1 MTGLRRAIRWF
12 RSLSGWRAAVVYVVL
27 GVALGYG
34 LRYGLGFVLGT
45 PDPVVTVISESM
57 YPYYNVGD
65 VLVVVGVPYG
75 EIRRGDV
82 VVYRLPGRSVP
93 IVHRVIAKTPRGVV
107 TKGDNNP
114 LPDPWSPVP
123 PKYISGKVVL
133 RIPYVGYPKALLDR
147 YLYGAG

>member
-1 MTGLRRAIRWF
+1 MDVKRAWRKVRELRGWKAAIF
-12 RSLSGWRAAVVYVVL
+12 YVVL

-65 VLVVVGVPYG
+65 VLLVVGVPYRD
-75 EIRRGDV
+75 IKVGDV
-82 VVYRLPGRSVP
+82 IVYRLPGKPIP
-93 IVHRVIAKTPRGVV
+93 IVHRVIAKTPEGVI

-114 LPDPWSPVP
+114 LPDPWCPIR
-123 PKYISGKVVL
+123 PKEISGKVVL
-133 RIPYVGYPKALLDR
+133 RIPYVGYPKALIDR
-147 YLYGAG
+147 YLYGG